1 MTWDLV
7 LGCLLIFIAR
17 LADVSLDT
25 LRMVAVIRGRRYMA
39 WGLGFFQVLIWVYAI
54 SAVMKNIS
62 QPPYAIAYALG
73 FATGNFLGITIE
85 NWLAHGEQ
93 VIRIFT
99 RRGEET
105 AARLWA
111 HGFGVTVFD
120 GRGKDGPVSELYIQS
135 ARKRMQEVASIARQ
149 MDPECYYVVED
160 VRLAST
166 AEQKRATKPAKAVA
180 EPSVAESTMLISA
193 EKSRPSLNVGAAS
206 GGTAK

>member
-1 MTWDLV
+1 M
-7 LGCLLIFIAR
+7 
-17 LADVSLDT
+17 
-25 LRMVAVIRGRRYMA
+25 
-39 WGLGFFQVLIWVYAI
+39 
-54 SAVMKNIS
+54 
-62 QPPYAIAYALG
+62 
-73 FATGNFLGITIE
+73 
-85 NWLAHGEQ
+85 
-93 VIRIFT
+93 
-99 RRGEET
+99 
-105 AARLWA
+105 
-111 HGFGVTVFD
+111 
-120 GRGKDGPVSELYIQS
+120 SELYIQS